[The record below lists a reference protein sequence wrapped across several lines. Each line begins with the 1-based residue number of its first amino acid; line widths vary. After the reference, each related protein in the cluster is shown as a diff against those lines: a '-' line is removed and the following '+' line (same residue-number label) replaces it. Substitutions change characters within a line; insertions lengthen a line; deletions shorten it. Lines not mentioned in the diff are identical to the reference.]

1 MENIQNELNALK
13 NDGWE
18 LVSVQNIRLDDGGL
32 FSVAYL
38 KRKKPTTHKK
48 PISTPI
54 YLILYQYIKQ
64 CKQVTRPCRAVWV
77 WG

>member
-1 MENIQNELNALK
+1 MLLRNTKLCVDQSKLERIPVMENIQDELNALK

-38 KRKKPTTHKK
+38 KRKKP
-48 PISTPI
+48 
-54 YLILYQYIKQ
+54 
-64 CKQVTRPCRAVWV
+64 
-77 WG
+77 

>member
-1 MENIQNELNALK
+1 MLLRQTKLCVDQSKLERIPVMENIQNELNALG

-38 KRKKPTTHKK
+38 KRKKP
-48 PISTPI
+48 
-54 YLILYQYIKQ
+54 
-64 CKQVTRPCRAVWV
+64 
-77 WG
+77 

>member
-1 MENIQNELNALK
+1 LKWEYVVLLRQTKLCVDQSKLERIPVMENIQNELNALG

-38 KRKKPTTHKK
+38 KRKKP
-48 PISTPI
+48 
-54 YLILYQYIKQ
+54 
-64 CKQVTRPCRAVWV
+64 
-77 WG
+77 

>member
-1 MENIQNELNALK
+1 VLLRQTKLCVDQSKLERIPVMENIQNELNALG

-38 KRKKPTTHKK
+38 KRKKP
-48 PISTPI
+48 
-54 YLILYQYIKQ
+54 
-64 CKQVTRPCRAVWV
+64 
-77 WG
+77 

>member
-1 MENIQNELNALK
+1 MKWEYVVLLRQTKLCVDQSKLERIPVMENIQNELNALG

-38 KRKKPTTHKK
+38 KRKKP
-48 PISTPI
+48 
-54 YLILYQYIKQ
+54 
-64 CKQVTRPCRAVWV
+64 
-77 WG
+77 